1 MSERFVNGHAAM
13 LDGIR
18 RAIEGSVRSV
28 GAALWREKGA
38 TVEPKDVNFYD
49 YDGTLVYSY
58 TKKEFALLTALP
70 ANPMHEGLDAQGW
83 NWTLAGAKAYV
94 AKYGKCEIGQM
105 YITEDG
111 KTRLYIEIAET
122 ERLSTTLSFTQTVA
136 NGCVVDWGDG
146 TTETSET
153 AGATT
158 AINLD
163 HTYAQAGKYV
173 ITLTVADGC
182 QVMLGTSTVAMTA
195 DGALS
200 HQNSLIHSKYLGG
213 RSVVVAVE
221 IGANVNAIGTQAF
234 VFDGRMRYI
243 TIPSGVTAIH
253 AGAFSGCRKLTGA
266 VIPSNVTA
274 IGAFAF
280 RACHLCNAIVLPE
293 GLTTIGAYAF
303 YGCTGLER
311 TVVPEGVTALPNGVF
326 SLCYTADSIVVSD
339 GVTSFGMFTFNS
351 CEALRSVNIPGGVT
365 VIPSYCFRQCTAL
378 TDLTLP
384 EGLTE
389 IKEHAFMSV
398 YGVRSLTIPA
408 SVTALG
414 DFALFFCDG
423 LEEIHMLSTTPPTLA
438 TPSSIAAPVN
448 IPDFK
453 IYVPWSA
460 DHSVLNA
467 YLEATNWAGKF
478 ALLVEEDAPEGAE
491 ETTGETTE
499 EPQEPT
505 NEPTTEEPQE
515 TNNEGTTEE
524 QNGGEG

>member
-28 GAALWREKGA
+28 GAALWREKG
-38 TVEPKDVNFYD
+38 VQIEPKDVNFYD

-122 ERLSTTLSFTQTVA
+122 ERLATTLSFTQTVA

-146 TTETSET
+146 NTETSET
-153 AGATT
+153 EGAAT

-182 QVMLGTSTVAMTA
+182 QVMLGTSTAAMTA

-200 HQNSLIHSKYLGG
+200 HQNSLLHSKYLGG
-213 RSVVVAVE
+213 RALLRAVE
-221 IGANVNAIGTQAF
+221 IGANVNAIGTQAL
-234 VFDGRMRYI
+234 VFDNLMKYI
-243 TIPSGVTAIH
+243 TIPASVTAVN

-266 VIPSNVTA
+266 VIPGNVTA

-326 SLCYTADSIVVSD
+326 SLCYTADSIVVPD
-339 GVTSFGMFTFNS
+339 GVTSFGFFTFNS
-351 CEALRSVNIPGGVT
+351 CEALSSVNIPAGVT

-423 LEEIHMLSTTPPTLA
+423 LEEIHMLSETPPTLA

-505 NEPTTEEPQE
+505 NDPTD
-515 TNNEGTTEE
+515 E

>member
-1 MSERFVNGHAAM
+1 MAKKYVNQTEELIDKLGNNLKNS
-13 LDGIR
+13 LDSI
-18 RAIEGSVRSV
+18 GS
-28 GAALWREKGA
+28 ALWREKGA
-38 TVEPKDVNFYD
+38 KVEPKDVNFYD

-153 AGATT
+153 EGAAT

-163 HTYAQAGKYV
+163 HTYAQAGKYI

-195 DGALS
+195 DGALR
-200 HQNSLIHSKYLGG
+200 HQNSLLHSKYLGG
-213 RSVVVAVE
+213 RALLRAVE
-221 IGANVNAIGTQAF
+221 IGANVTAIGTQAF
-234 VFDGRMRYI
+234 VFDNLMKYI
-243 TIPSGVTAIH
+243 TIPASVTAVN
-253 AGAFSGCRKLTGA
+253 AGAFSGCRKLTGI
-266 VIPSNVTA
+266 VIPSDVTA
-274 IGAFAF
+274 VGAFAF
-280 RACHLCNAIVLPE
+280 RSCQYATAIPLPEGLTTLGAYAFFGCCDIERITVPEGVTALGNGVFSHCYTVDYIIIPDDVTSFGLFLFSSCQAMRVTRIPSGVTTIPSYCFRYCHSLTELTLPE
-293 GLTTIGAYAF
+293 GLTTIGA
-303 YGCTGLER
+303 
-311 TVVPEGVTALPNGVF
+311 
-326 SLCYTADSIVVSD
+326 
-339 GVTSFGMFTFNS
+339 
-351 CEALRSVNIPGGVT
+351 
-365 VIPSYCFRQCTAL
+365 
-378 TDLTLP
+378 
-384 EGLTE
+384 
-389 IKEHAFMSV
+389 HAFTSI
-398 YGVRSLTIPA
+398 YSVRSLIVPA
-408 SVTALG
+408 SVTSIG
-414 DFALFFCDG
+414 DFGIFFCDG

-438 TPSSIAAPVN
+438 TPCSIAAPLN

-491 ETTGETTE
+491 ETTGENTEEPQEPTNEGTTE

-505 NEPTTEEPQE
+505 NDPTD
-515 TNNEGTTEE
+515 E